1 MGAAMPEEKILIVDD
16 NENILEVVRMRL
28 ESVGY
33 EVSTA
38 ANARDAL
45 DLVKDAPFD
54 LVITD
59 LKMTERN
66 GIQLMEDVQLVNP
79 EIPVIILTAHG
90 SIENAVEAMKKG
102 AYSYLTKPFNDND
115 LALHVKKAL
124 EKQSLTREIKR
135 LRQDLL
141 EKYHL
146 ENIVGKS
153 PVMQLV
159 FEQIIKVAP
168 SPSTVLILG
177 ESGTGKEMIAKAI
190 HYNSPRA
197 NKPFLAVNCSAL
209 PESLL
214 ENELFGHIKG
224 AYTGATDDRDGLFM
238 AANGGTLFLDEI
250 ADAPLTTQVK
260 LLRALQER
268 EILPVGGHAPRKVD
282 VRLIVA
288 TNKDLKKA
296 IEEGTFREDLYYRI
310 HVIPVSLPPLRERK
324 EDIPLLADHFLQ
336 KYAIQMNR
344 EIHGFKPEALQR
356 IMLYEW
362 PGNVRELEH
371 RIEHAVVMAAENYI
385 SPEDL
390 FPSRREEPGGFKT
403 IKAAREEF
411 EEEYV
416 RNLLQITKGNVST
429 AAKLAG
435 HQRIALYNLIK
446 KYGINLDEFRS

>member
-1 MGAAMPEEKILIVDD
+1 MSEEKILIVDD

-90 SIENAVEAMKKG
+90 SIENAVEAMRKG

>member
-1 MGAAMPEEKILIVDD
+1 MPDEKILIVDD
-16 NENILEVVRMRL
+16 NENILEVIRMRL

-38 ANARDAL
+38 ANACDAL
-45 DLVKDAPFD
+45 GLVKGGPFD

-153 PVMQLV
+153 PAMQLV

-197 NKPFLAVNCSAL
+197 NQPFLAVNCSAL
-209 PESLL
+209 PETLL

-288 TNKDLKKA
+288 TNKDLKKS

-324 EDIPLLADHFLQ
+324 EDVPLLADHFLQ
-336 KYAIQMNR
+336 KYAIQMNK
-344 EIHGFKPEALQR
+344 EIQGFKPEALQR
-356 IMLYEW
+356 MMLYEW

-403 IKAAREEF
+403 IREAREEF

-416 RNLLQITKGNVST
+416 RNLLRITKGNVST

>member
-1 MGAAMPEEKILIVDD
+1 MPEEKILIVDD

-90 SIENAVEAMKKG
+90 SIENAVEAMRKG

-197 NKPFLAVNCSAL
+197 NEPFLAVNCSAL

-416 RNLLQITKGNVST
+416 RNLLRITKGNVST

>member
-1 MGAAMPEEKILIVDD
+1 MPEEKILIVDD

-66 GIQLMEDVQLVNP
+66 GIQLMEDIQLVNP

-197 NKPFLAVNCSAL
+197 NEPFLAVNCSAL

-224 AYTGATDDRDGLFM
+224 AYTGAVDDRDGLFM

-268 EILPVGGHAPRKVD
+268 EILPVGGHTPRKVD

-288 TNKDLKKA
+288 TNKDLKKS

-324 EDIPLLADHFLQ
+324 EDIPLLADHFLR
-336 KYAIQMNR
+336 KYAIQMNK
-344 EIHGFKPEALQR
+344 EILGFKPEALQR

-416 RNLLQITKGNVST
+416 RNLLRITKGNVST

>member
-1 MGAAMPEEKILIVDD
+1 MSEEKILIVDD

-90 SIENAVEAMKKG
+90 SIENAVEAMRKG

-416 RNLLQITKGNVST
+416 RNLLRITKGNVST

>member
-1 MGAAMPEEKILIVDD
+1 MPEEKILIVDD

-38 ANARDAL
+38 ANARNAL

-66 GIQLMEDVQLVNP
+66 GIQLMEDIQLVNP

-310 HVIPVSLPPLRERK
+310 HVIPVSLPPLRDRK

>member
-1 MGAAMPEEKILIVDD
+1 MPEEKILIVDD

-38 ANARDAL
+38 ANARNAL

-66 GIQLMEDVQLVNP
+66 GIQLMEDIQLVNP

-336 KYAIQMNR
+336 KYAILMNR

-416 RNLLQITKGNVST
+416 RNLLRITKGNVST

-446 KYGINLDEFRS
+446 KYGIILDEFRS

>member
-1 MGAAMPEEKILIVDD
+1 MPEEKILIVDD

-66 GIQLMEDVQLVNP
+66 GIQLMEDIQLVNP

-197 NKPFLAVNCSAL
+197 NEPFLAVNCSAL

-268 EILPVGGHAPRKVD
+268 EILPVGGHTPRKVD

-288 TNKDLKKA
+288 TNKDLKKS

-324 EDIPLLADHFLQ
+324 EDIPLLADYFLR
-336 KYAIQMNR
+336 KYAIQMNK
-344 EIHGFKPEALQR
+344 EILGFKPEALQR

-416 RNLLQITKGNVST
+416 RNLLRITKGNVST

>member
-1 MGAAMPEEKILIVDD
+1 MSEEKILIVDD

-90 SIENAVEAMKKG
+90 SIENAVEAMRKG

-197 NKPFLAVNCSAL
+197 NEPFLAVNCSAL

>member
-1 MGAAMPEEKILIVDD
+1 
-16 NENILEVVRMRL
+16 MRL

-54 LVITD
+54 LVITGPQD
-59 LKMTERN
+59 DRAERN
-66 GIQLMEDVQLVNP
+66 PAMEDVQLVNP

-90 SIENAVEAMKKG
+90 SIENAVEAMRKG

-124 EKQSLTREIKR
+124 EKQSLTREIKEAPAGPPGEVPPREHRREEPRNAAR
-135 LRQDLL
+135 LRADHQ
-141 EKYHL
+141 
-146 ENIVGKS
+146 GGAF
-153 PVMQLV
+153 PVHRPHPGR
-159 FEQIIKVAP
+159 ERN
-168 SPSTVLILG
+168 
-177 ESGTGKEMIAKAI
+177 GKEMIAKAI

-197 NKPFLAVNCSAL
+197 NEPFLAVNCSAL

-224 AYTGATDDRDGLFM
+224 AYTGATDDRGWALH
-238 AANGGTLFLDEI
+238 GGERRDLFLDEI

-288 TNKDLKKA
+288 TNKDLKKC

-416 RNLLQITKGNVST
+416 RNLLRITKGNVST

>member
-1 MGAAMPEEKILIVDD
+1 MPEEKILIVDD

-38 ANARDAL
+38 ANARNAL

-66 GIQLMEDVQLVNP
+66 GIQLMEDIQLVNP

>member
-90 SIENAVEAMKKG
+90 SIENAVEAMRKG

-177 ESGTGKEMIAKAI
+177 ESGTGKELIAKAI

-288 TNKDLKKA
+288 TNKDLKKC
-296 IEEGTFREDLYYRI
+296 IEEGTFREDLYSRI

-324 EDIPLLADHFLQ
+324 E
-336 KYAIQMNR
+336 R
-344 EIHGFKPEALQR
+344 ERCLSRSGEREAG
-356 IMLYEW
+356 
-362 PGNVRELEH
+362 PPH
-371 RIEHAVVMAAENYI
+371 
-385 SPEDL
+385 
-390 FPSRREEPGGFKT
+390 
-403 IKAAREEF
+403 
-411 EEEYV
+411 
-416 RNLLQITKGNVST
+416 
-429 AAKLAG
+429 
-435 HQRIALYNLIK
+435 
-446 KYGINLDEFRS
+446 